1 MQPTGVFLGLQFAKF
16 RFALR
21 ILLSAMLFAALLS
34 SQTATSTLVGTIFDA
49 SRGVVPNATVRI
61 TNTQTGLTRQAA
73 SDSLGNYSFPALQPG
88 TYTVETEAQGFR
100 RERVSEFAVQV
111 NQTARVDFSLQP
123 GAVTESVEVSSS
135 TPLLNTDTA
144 TVSQVIENKRIV
156 ELPLNKRQFLD
167 LALLTPGVTAGNG
180 GPQSGSST
188 LFARPSANSSV
199 SVNGQRSQN
208 NNFLLDGVQN
218 TDGDVNAFV
227 VTPSI
232 DAVQEFRVE
241 TSNYSAEFGRSSGAQ
256 INVVSKS
263 GTNQYH
269 GSVYEFLRNSA
280 LDARPF
286 SNPGKLPAFRFN
298 QFGAAVGGP
307 VRRDSTFFFLNFEGL
322 RSVQGQS
329 TISSVPLAQQ
339 RMGSFSGLRAIYDP
353 DTLALDPT
361 DPTGKRMVRTQFPN
375 NTIPAARLNP
385 IARRMLNE
393 LVPLPN
399 LPGTTNNLLDT
410 RSQRQRNNQEGLRID
425 QRVSTGGTMFGRYT
439 LSNETGFIPSGLPGS
454 GAISRVRGHHAT
466 LGETHSIRPNV
477 VNEARFGFARLALGR
492 VSENA
497 YKRDVVTE
505 LGVPGVQFAGPEVW
519 GIPSVTIPGYTTLG
533 DDNFF
538 LPMLLRDNTFQWLDT
553 LSIISGRHT
562 IKIGG
567 EFRRFQF
574 NIAQLFTPR
583 GDIRFNA
590 NFTTRFAG
598 TGGADSTGDALASF
612 LLGLP
617 AQQRRT
623 VGNAN
628 AYLRQLAY
636 SGFIQDDWKVS
647 PKLTLNV
654 GLRYEYTSPF
664 SDKYDRLANVSFK
677 GIPPIT
683 EIAANKQV
691 GKYTVPIV
699 LAGQNGTPRGLTTA
713 DRNNWAPR
721 LGIAWRPGKDNT
733 WVIRSAFGVFFGA
746 QDGEHVGR
754 TTINL
759 PFVVGDTQNSDAFIP
774 TINGIG
780 FTIPPSIGGN
790 SLRQSFIGL
799 DENLRNP
806 YTLQWNFAIQ
816 RALAK
821 TIVAEVGYVGSTSHK
836 LDTRNAMNDP
846 PAAAGDPD
854 SRRLFQLMVLPDPSS
869 LKGIDLPAPLLG
881 REILS
886 GTIEIQA
893 NRVNANYH
901 ALQTKLEKRFS
912 KGFSLLG
919 SYTWSK
925 TISDGNS
932 YRRQGVQ
939 GELAQD
945 FLHNSER
952 ALTGFDVRHR
962 VVTSLL
968 YEIPLCGSG
977 QPCFAATVGRA
988 LLGGWQVN
996 GIVQAQS
1003 GFPFTVLLAS
1013 ATANNGRSTR
1023 PNVVAGVSPY
1033 APESTRSAAQWLN
1046 AAAFASPLPFT
1057 VGNSGVNN
1065 VIGPGM
1071 SSVDCSLLKN
1081 TKLTER
1087 LGLQFRAEL
1096 FNVLNHVSL
1105 GNPNSQLG
1113 SNQFG
1118 TITTQAVNPRQI
1130 QFGMKLLF

>member
-1 MQPTGVFLGLQFAKF
+1 
-16 RFALR
+16 
-21 ILLSAMLFAALLS
+21 
-34 SQTATSTLVGTIFDA
+34 
-49 SRGVVPNATVRI
+49 VVPNASVRV
-61 TNTQTGLTRQAA
+61 TNTQTGLTRQTRT
-73 SDSLGNYSFPALQPG
+73 DSAGAYSFAALQPG
-88 TYTVETEAQGFR
+88 LYSVEIESAGFR
-100 RERVSEFAVQV
+100 RERVSELVLQV
-111 NQTARVDFSLQP
+111 NQTARVDFTLQP
-123 GAVTESVEVSSS
+123 GALSEHVEVVAV

-144 TVSQVIENKRIV
+144 TVSQVIENRRIV

-167 LALLTPGVTAGNG
+167 LALLTPGVTLGNG

-227 VTPSI
+227 LTPSI

-263 GTNQYH
+263 GTNVFH

-286 SNPGKLPAFRFN
+286 TNPGKLPAFRFN
-298 QFGAAVGGP
+298 QFGATVGGP
-307 VRRDSTFFFLNFEGL
+307 LRKDKTFFFVNYEGL

-329 TISSVPLAQQ
+329 TISSVALDRQ
-339 RMGSFSGLRAIYDP
+339 RTGDFSGLRAIYDP
-353 DTLALDPT
+353 ETLAPDPS
-361 DPTGKRMVRTQFPN
+361 DPTGRRMVRSQFTN
-375 NTIPAARLNP
+375 NTIPLARINPIAARLLRNF
-385 IARRMLNE
+385 
-393 LVPLPN
+393 VPSPN
-399 LPGTTNNLLDT
+399 LAGNANNLLDT

-425 QRVSTGGTMFGRYT
+425 QRVSSGGTMFGRYT
-439 LSNETGFIPSGLPGS
+439 VSNETGFIPSGLPGS
-454 GAISRVRGHHAT
+454 GANSRVRAHHAT
-466 LGETHSIRPNV
+466 LGETHSIRPNI

-497 YKRDVVTE
+497 FKRDIVTE
-505 LGVPGVQFAGPEVW
+505 VGIPGVQFAGPEVW
-519 GIPSVTIPGYTTLG
+519 GVPSVTIPGYTTIG

-553 LSIISGRHT
+553 VSISAGRHT
-562 IKIGG
+562 IKAGG

-598 TGGADSTGDALASF
+598 TGGADATGDSLASF

-636 SGFIQDDWKVS
+636 SGFVQDDWKFS
-647 PKLTLNV
+647 PQLTINL
-654 GLRYEYTSPF
+654 GLRYEYVSPF
-664 SDKYDRLANVSFK
+664 SDKYGRLANVSFN
-677 GIPPIT
+677 GIPSIL
-683 EIAANKQV
+683 EIAASRQV
-691 GKYTVPIV
+691 GRYAVPIV
-699 LAGQNGTPRGLTTA
+699 LAGQAGTPTGLTTA

-721 LGIAWRPGKDNT
+721 IGIAWRPGKDNT
-733 WVIRSAFGVFFGA
+733 WVVRSGFGVFFGA

-774 TINGIG
+774 TIRGIG
-780 FTIPPSIGGN
+780 FTIPPAIGGN
-790 SLRQSFIGL
+790 TLRQSFIGL

-806 YTLQWNFAIQ
+806 YTFQWNLAIQ
-816 RALAK
+816 RALTK
-821 TIVAEVGYVGSTSHK
+821 TIVAEAGYVGSQSHK

-854 SRRLFQLMVLPDPSS
+854 SRRFFQKMLLPEAGA
-869 LKGIDLPAPLLG
+869 LQGIDLPAPLLG
-881 REILS
+881 REILA

-893 NRVNANYH
+893 NRVNSNYH
-901 ALQTKLEKRFS
+901 ALQSKLEKRFS

-945 FLHNSER
+945 FLNNSEK

-962 VVTSLL
+962 FVSNVL
-968 YEIPLCGSG
+968 YEIPLCASG
-977 QPCFAATVGRA
+977 QPCFGAAIGRA

-1023 PNVVAGVSPY
+1023 PNVVAGVDPY
-1033 APESTRSAAQWLN
+1033 VPKGERGPSRWLN
-1046 AAAFASPLPFT
+1046 AAAFTQPPPFT
-1057 VGNSGVNN
+1057 VGNSGVNSL
-1065 VIGPGM
+1065 IGPGQ
-1071 SSVDCSLLKN
+1071 SSFDCSLLKN
-1081 TKLTER
+1081 TNFNER
-1087 LGLQFRAEL
+1087 WRLQFRAEF
-1096 FNVLNHVSL
+1096 FNVLNHVSF
-1105 GNPNSQLG
+1105 GNPNSLLG
-1113 SNQFG
+1113 ANQFG
-1118 TITTQAVNPRQI
+1118 TITTQAVIPRQI

>member
-1 MQPTGVFLGLQFAKF
+1 MKTASF
-16 RFALR
+16 RCACLTV
-21 ILLSAMLFAALLS
+21 LAAIVSTSLVV
-34 SQTATSTLVGTIFDA
+34 SQTATSTVLGTIADSTRA
-49 SRGVVPNATVRI
+49 VIPNVSVRI
-61 TNTQTGLTRQAA
+61 TNTQTGLTRQTATDA
-73 SDSLGNYSFPALQPG
+73 LGNYSFPALQPG
-88 TYTVETEAQGFR
+88 VYSVEAETQGFR
-100 RERVSEFAVQV
+100 RERVSELALQV
-111 NQTARVDFSLQP
+111 NQTARVDFTLEP
-123 GAVTESVEVSSS
+123 GTVNESVEVPAVTS
-135 TPLLNTDTA
+135 LLNTDTA

-167 LALLTPGVTAGNG
+167 LALLTPGVTLGNG

-188 LFARPSANSSV
+188 LFARPSSNSSV

-208 NNFLLDGVQN
+208 NNFLLDGVLN

-232 DAVQEFRVE
+232 DAVREFRVE

-298 QFGAAVGGP
+298 QYGFTVGGP
-307 VRRDSTFFFLNFEGL
+307 IRKDQTFFFLNYEGL

-329 TISSVPLAQQ
+329 AIASVPLARQ
-339 RMGSFSGLRAIYDP
+339 RAGDFSGLRAIYDP
-353 DTLALDPT
+353 DTLAP
-361 DPTGKRMVRTQFPN
+361 DPTGKRMVRTQFPS
-375 NTIPAARLNP
+375 NTIPLDRINP
-385 IARRMLNE
+385 IAAGMLRDF
-393 LVPLPN
+393 VPMPN

-410 RSQRQRNNQEGLRID
+410 RSQRQRNNQEGLRFD
-425 QRVSTGGTMFGRYT
+425 QRIATGGNLFGRYT
-439 LSNETGFIPSGLPGS
+439 ISNETGFIPSGLPGS
-454 GAISRVRGHHAT
+454 GAISRVRGHHAA
-466 LGETHSIRPNV
+466 LGETHSIRSNI

-497 YKRDVVTE
+497 YKRDIVTE
-505 LGVPGVQFAGPEVW
+505 VGIPGVQFAGPEVW
-519 GIPSVTIPGYTTLG
+519 GIPSMTVPGYTTMG

-574 NIAQLFTPR
+574 NITQLFTPR
-583 GDIRFNA
+583 GDIRFSA
-590 NFTTRFAG
+590 NFTNRFAG
-598 TGGADSTGDALASF
+598 TGGTDTTGDALASF

-617 AQQRRT
+617 VQQRRT

-636 SGFIQDDWKVS
+636 SGFVQDDWKVS
-647 PKLTLNV
+647 QKLTLNL
-654 GLRYEYTSPF
+654 GIRYEFTSPF
-664 SDKYDRLANVSFK
+664 SDKYDRLGNVSFK
-677 GIPPIT
+677 GIPPLR
-683 EIAANKQV
+683 EIAAGNLV
-691 GKYTVPIV
+691 GKYTLPIV
-699 LAGQNGTPRGLTTA
+699 LAGQDGTPRGLTTS

-721 LGIAWRPGKDNT
+721 LGLAWRPGKDNT
-733 WVIRSAFGVFFGA
+733 WVIRAGLGVFFGVT
-746 QDGEHVGR
+746 DGEHVGR

-759 PFVVGDTQNSDAFIP
+759 PFVLGETQNSDSFIP
-774 TINGIG
+774 SIGGIG
-780 FTIPPSIGGN
+780 FTVEPAIGGN
-790 SLRQSFIGL
+790 ALRQSFIGL
-799 DENLRNP
+799 DENLRTP
-806 YTLQWNFAIQ
+806 YTIQWNFAIQ
-816 RALAK
+816 RAL
-821 TIVAEVGYVGSTSHK
+821 TSSVVAEVGYIGSQSHK

-846 PAAAGDPD
+846 VAAPGDID
-854 SRRLFQLMVLPDPSS
+854 SRRFFQKMILPDLST
-869 LKGIDLPAPLLG
+869 LKGVEFPAPLVG
-881 REILS
+881 REINA

-901 ALQTKLEKRFS
+901 ALQSKIEKRFS
-912 KGFSLLG
+912 KGFSALG

-925 TISDGNS
+925 AISDGNS
-932 YRRQGVQ
+932 YRRQGLQ

-945 FLHNSER
+945 FLNNAER

-962 VVTSLL
+962 IVANAL
-968 YEIPLCGSG
+968 YEVPFCNSG
-977 QPCFAATVGRA
+977 NSCFAGHFGRA
-988 LLGGWQVN
+988 LFGGWQVN

-1003 GFPFTVLLAS
+1003 GFPFTVLLVS

-1033 APESTRSAAQWLN
+1033 LPEGERSAARWLN
-1046 AAAFASPLPFT
+1046 PAAFAMPAPFT
-1057 VGNSGVNN
+1057 VGNAGVNTL
-1065 VIGPGM
+1065 IGPGL
-1071 SSVDCSLLKN
+1071 SSVDCSLMKN
-1081 TKLTER
+1081 TNFNER
-1087 LGLQFRAEL
+1087 WRLQFRAEF
-1096 FNVLNHVSL
+1096 FNILNHVSY
-1105 GNPNSQLG
+1105 GTPNPQLG

-1118 TITTQAVNPRQI
+1118 TITTQSVTPRQI